1 MRDHCHYMSLDRLI
15 AEDNDND
22 DDLTRVVISAPD
34 NIMTLQPMDHI
45 IALVQYEDDKEKL
58 D

>member
-1 MRDHCHYMSLDRLI
+1 MIMTCFRLI

-22 DDLTRVVISAPD
+22 DDLTRVVISGPD
-34 NIMTLQPMDHI
+34 NIMTLQPMDNI
-45 IALVQYEDDKEKL
+45 IALVQYEDAEDKEKL

>member
-1 MRDHCHYMSLDRLI
+1 MSLDRLI

-45 IALVQYEDDKEKL
+45 IALVQYEDDKEKM